1 MIAEDEGTS
10 SPEGYFAGMFL
21 RRREKFFFFLFWP
34 TSPSPADTCD
44 V

>member
-21 RRREKFFFFLFWP
+21 RRREKFLFFFILAHL
-34 TSPSPADTCD
+34 SLPS
-44 V
+44 